1 MIYVQPS
8 PDPMLRGA
16 QHSATHTTHIPAV
29 AARPLACRA
38 DGFMATSFELS
49 VRELLRSRQ
58 SENRIANDSARH
70 LWTHS
75 PDGPGTGGQAEHG
88 MNGGFMNN
96 GANGGLPFRGALDVD
111 PSCTGNNRLA
121 RLVERN
127 VVVYLGYILTSS
139 VLIMECNCHNTAYFA
154 LLFAA
159 QNTHIL
165 AYISHQTLQSG
176 IESQDAS
183 PQVRVRCFGAHCS
196 GCRSIEN
203 PVHRMAIESPSWT
216 TRHCEMDRW
225 RCRYCTYRRNLC
237 SLPVSY

>member
-1 MIYVQPS
+1 
-8 PDPMLRGA
+8 MLRGA

-88 MNGGFMNN
+88 MNGGFMND
-96 GANGGLPFRGALDVD
+96 GLPFRGALDVD
-111 PSCTGNNRLA
+111 PSCMGNNRLA
-121 RLVERN
+121 RLAERN

-139 VLIMECNCHNTAYFA
+139 VLIMESNCHNTAYFA

-159 QNTHIL
+159 QDTHIL
-165 AYISHQTLQSG
+165 ACIHLPSNVAIRHREPRCISS
-176 IESQDAS
+176 S
-183 PQVRVRCFGAHCS
+183 P
-196 GCRSIEN
+196 
-203 PVHRMAIESPSWT
+203 
-216 TRHCEMDRW
+216 
-225 RCRYCTYRRNLC
+225 C
-237 SLPVSY
+237 SLLRRSLQWLSLNRKSSSPNGHRVSKLDNPPL